1 MVTNNFI
8 NSNKLKEE
16 FNYKL
21 MKIYGGNM
29 GRLLIVE
36 DEKQI
41 SKVMKI
47 YLEKEGHNVE
57 LASDGKIAEEL
68 IENNIYDLVV
78 LDIMMPYKDG
88 WYLLKKIKSLN
99 KMTQVIITS
108 ARGEEEDRI
117 FGLELGAD
125 DYMVKP
131 ISMRELVLRVSLRL
145 KSTLKEIESEIN
157 IGKLKIDEDNRRVFE
172 KGEEVI
178 LTPKEYELMIFLV
191 KNKNRV
197 FSRDELIL
205 KVWGYDFYG
214 DTRTV
219 DTHIKKLRE
228 KIEFFRGNLK
238 TIWRVGY
245 SLTVEDE

>member
-1 MVTNNFI
+1 MSRI
-8 NSNKLKEE
+8 
-16 FNYKL
+16 
-21 MKIYGGNM
+21 
-29 GRLLIVE
+29 LIVE

-41 SKVMKI
+41 SKVMKL
-47 YLEKEGHNVE
+47 YLEKEGYTVTI
-57 LASDGKIAEEL
+57 ASDGKIAEEL
-68 IENNIYDLVV
+68 IENNSYDLVI

-88 WYLLKKIKSLN
+88 WYLLKKIKSINN
-99 KMTQVIITS
+99 KTQVIITS

-131 ISMRELVLRVSLRL
+131 ISMREMVLRVSLRL
-145 KSTLKEIESEIN
+145 KNTIREVEKEISLLN
-157 IGKLKIDEDNRRVFE
+157 LKVDEDNRRVFE
-172 KGEEVI
+172 EGKEII
-178 LTPKEYELMIFLV
+178 LTPKEYDLMMFFI

-197 FSRDELIL
+197 YSREDLII

-214 DTRTV
+214 GTRTV

-228 KIEFFRGNLK
+228 KIELFKENLK

-245 SLTVEDE
+245 SLTVENE

>member
-1 MVTNNFI
+1 M
-8 NSNKLKEE
+8 S
-16 FNYKL
+16 
-21 MKIYGGNM
+21 KI
-29 GRLLIVE
+29 LIVE

-41 SKVMKI
+41 SKVMKL
-47 YLEKEGHNVE
+47 YLEKEGYNIE

-68 IENNIYDLVV
+68 IENNIYDLVI

-88 WYLLKKIKSLN
+88 WYLLKKVKSLN

-157 IGKLKIDEDNRRVFE
+157 IGKLNIDENNRRVFE

-178 LTPKEYELMIFLV
+178 LTPKEYELMIFFV

-197 FSRDELIL
+197 FSREDLIL
-205 KVWGYDFYG
+205 KVWGYDFFG

-228 KIEFFRGNLK
+228 KIEVFRDNLK

>member
-1 MVTNNFI
+1 M
-8 NSNKLKEE
+8 S
-16 FNYKL
+16 
-21 MKIYGGNM
+21 KI
-29 GRLLIVE
+29 LIVE

-41 SKVMKI
+41 SKVMKL
-47 YLEKEGHNVE
+47 YLEKEGYNIE

-68 IENNIYDLVV
+68 IENNIYDLVI

-88 WYLLKKIKSLN
+88 WYLLKKVKSLN

-157 IGKLKIDEDNRRVFE
+157 IGKLNIDENNRRVFE

-178 LTPKEYELMIFLV
+178 LTPKEYELMIFFV
-191 KNKNRV
+191 KNQNRV
-197 FSRDELIL
+197 FSREDLIL
-205 KVWGYDFYG
+205 KVWGYDFFG

-228 KIEFFRGNLK
+228 KIEVFRENLK

>member
-1 MVTNNFI
+1 M
-8 NSNKLKEE
+8 S
-16 FNYKL
+16 
-21 MKIYGGNM
+21 KI
-29 GRLLIVE
+29 LIVE

-41 SKVMKI
+41 SKVMKL
-47 YLEKEGHNVE
+47 YLEKEGYNIE

-68 IENNIYDLVV
+68 IENNIYDLVI

-88 WYLLKKIKSLN
+88 WYLLKKVKSLN

-157 IGKLKIDEDNRRVFE
+157 IGKLKIDENNRRVFE

-178 LTPKEYELMIFLV
+178 LTPKEYELMIFFV

-197 FSRDELIL
+197 FSREDLIL
-205 KVWGYDFYG
+205 KVWGYDFFG

-228 KIEFFRGNLK
+228 KIEVFRDNLK

>member
-1 MVTNNFI
+1 M
-8 NSNKLKEE
+8 S
-16 FNYKL
+16 
-21 MKIYGGNM
+21 KI
-29 GRLLIVE
+29 LIVE

-41 SKVMKI
+41 SKVMKL
-47 YLEKEGHNVE
+47 YLEKEGYNIE

-68 IENNIYDLVV
+68 IENNIYDLVI

-88 WYLLKKIKSLN
+88 WYLLKKVKSLN

-145 KSTLKEIESEIN
+145 KSTLKETESEIN
-157 IGKLKIDEDNRRVFE
+157 IGKLNIDENNRRVFE

-178 LTPKEYELMIFLV
+178 LTPKEYELMIFFV

-197 FSRDELIL
+197 FSREDLIL
-205 KVWGYDFYG
+205 KVWGYDFFG

-228 KIEFFRGNLK
+228 KIEVFKDNLK

>member
-1 MVTNNFI
+1 MSRI
-8 NSNKLKEE
+8 
-16 FNYKL
+16 
-21 MKIYGGNM
+21 
-29 GRLLIVE
+29 LIVE

-41 SKVMKI
+41 SKVMKL
-47 YLEKEGHNVE
+47 YLEKEGYTVTI
-57 LASDGKIAEEL
+57 ASDGKIAEEL
-68 IENNIYDLVV
+68 IENNSYDLVI

-88 WYLLKKIKSLN
+88 WYLLKKIKSINN
-99 KMTQVIITS
+99 KIQVIITS

-131 ISMRELVLRVSLRL
+131 ISMREMVLRVSLRL
-145 KSTLKEIESEIN
+145 KNTIREVEKEIN
-157 IGKLKIDEDNRRVFE
+157 LLNLKVDEDNRRVFE
-172 KGEEVI
+172 EGKEII
-178 LTPKEYELMIFLV
+178 LTPKEYDLMMFFI

-197 FSRDELIL
+197 YSREDLII

-228 KIEFFRGNLK
+228 KIELFKENLK

-245 SLTVEDE
+245 SLTVENE

>member
-1 MVTNNFI
+1 M
-8 NSNKLKEE
+8 S
-16 FNYKL
+16 
-21 MKIYGGNM
+21 KI
-29 GRLLIVE
+29 LIVE

-41 SKVMKI
+41 SKVMKL
-47 YLEKEGHNVE
+47 YLEKEGYNIE

-68 IENNIYDLVV
+68 IENNIYDLVI

-88 WYLLKKIKSLN
+88 WYLLKKVKSLN

-157 IGKLKIDEDNRRVFE
+157 IGKLNIDENNRRVFE

-178 LTPKEYELMIFLV
+178 LTPKEYELMIFFV

-197 FSRDELIL
+197 FSREDLIL
-205 KVWGYDFYG
+205 KVWGYDFFG

-228 KIEFFRGNLK
+228 KMEFFRDNLK

>member
-1 MVTNNFI
+1 M
-8 NSNKLKEE
+8 S
-16 FNYKL
+16 
-21 MKIYGGNM
+21 KI
-29 GRLLIVE
+29 LIVE

-41 SKVMKI
+41 SKVMKL
-47 YLEKEGHNVE
+47 YLEKEGYNIE

-68 IENNIYDLVV
+68 IENNIYDLVI

-88 WYLLKKIKSLN
+88 WYLLKKVKSLN

-157 IGKLKIDEDNRRVFE
+157 IGKLNIDENNRRVFE

-178 LTPKEYELMIFLV
+178 LTPKEYELMIFFV
-191 KNKNRV
+191 KNRNRV
-197 FSRDELIL
+197 FSREDLIL
-205 KVWGYDFYG
+205 KVWGYDFFG

-228 KIEFFRGNLK
+228 KIEIFRENLK

>member
-1 MVTNNFI
+1 M
-8 NSNKLKEE
+8 S
-16 FNYKL
+16 
-21 MKIYGGNM
+21 KI
-29 GRLLIVE
+29 LIVE

-41 SKVMKI
+41 SKVMKL
-47 YLEKEGHNVE
+47 YLEKEGYNIE

-68 IENNIYDLVV
+68 IENNIYDLVI

-88 WYLLKKIKSLN
+88 WYLLKKVKSLN

-145 KSTLKEIESEIN
+145 KSTIKEIESEIN
-157 IGKLKIDEDNRRVFE
+157 IGKLKIDENNRRAFE
-172 KGEEVI
+172 NGEEII
-178 LTPKEYELMIFLV
+178 LTPKEYELMIFFV

-197 FSRDELIL
+197 FSREDLIL
-205 KVWGYDFYG
+205 KVWGYDFFG

-228 KIEFFRGNLK
+228 KIEVFRDNLK

>member
-1 MVTNNFI
+1 MSRI
-8 NSNKLKEE
+8 
-16 FNYKL
+16 
-21 MKIYGGNM
+21 
-29 GRLLIVE
+29 LIVE

-41 SKVMKI
+41 SKVMKL
-47 YLEKEGHNVE
+47 YLEKEGYTVTI
-57 LASDGKIAEEL
+57 ASDGKIAEEL
-68 IENNIYDLVV
+68 IENNSYDLVI

-88 WYLLKKIKSLN
+88 WYLLKKIKSINN
-99 KMTQVIITS
+99 KTQVIITS

-131 ISMRELVLRVSLRL
+131 ISMREMVLRVSLRL
-145 KSTLKEIESEIN
+145 KNTIREVEKEISLLN
-157 IGKLKIDEDNRRVFE
+157 LKVDEDNRRVFE
-172 KGEEVI
+172 EGKEII
-178 LTPKEYELMIFLV
+178 LTPKEYDLMIFFI

-197 FSRDELIL
+197 YSREDLII

-228 KIEFFRGNLK
+228 KIELFKENLK

-245 SLTVEDE
+245 SLTVENE

>member
-1 MVTNNFI
+1 ME
-8 NSNKLKEE
+8 K
-16 FNYKL
+16 
-21 MKIYGGNM
+21 
-29 GRLLIVE
+29 LLIVE

-41 SKVMKI
+41 SKVMKL
-47 YLEKEGHNVE
+47 YLEKEGYLID
-57 LASDGKIAEEL
+57 LASDGKIADEL
-68 IENNIYDLVV
+68 INNNTYDLVI

-99 KMTQVIITS
+99 SSTQVIITS

-145 KSTLKEIESEIN
+145 KNTKKEEIDEIYLGN
-157 IGKLKIDEDNRRVFE
+157 LKIDHNNRRVFE
-172 KGEEVI
+172 VDKEII
-178 LTPKEYELMIFLV
+178 LTPKEYDLMLFFIE
-191 KNKNRV
+191 NKNRV
-197 FSRDELIL
+197 YSREDLIL

-214 DTRTV
+214 DSRTV

-228 KIEFFRGNLK
+228 KISFFRDNLK

-245 SLTVEDE
+245 SLTIEDE

>member
-1 MVTNNFI
+1 MSRI
-8 NSNKLKEE
+8 
-16 FNYKL
+16 
-21 MKIYGGNM
+21 
-29 GRLLIVE
+29 LIVE

-41 SKVMKI
+41 SKVMKL
-47 YLEKEGHNVE
+47 YLEQEGYTVTI
-57 LASDGKIAEEL
+57 ASDGKIAEEL
-68 IENNIYDLVV
+68 IENNSYDLVI

-88 WYLLKKIKSLN
+88 WYLLKKIKSINN
-99 KMTQVIITS
+99 KTQVIITS

-131 ISMRELVLRVSLRL
+131 ISMREMVLRVSLRL
-145 KSTLKEIESEIN
+145 KNTIREVEKEISLLN
-157 IGKLKIDEDNRRVFE
+157 LKVDEDNRRVFE
-172 KGEEVI
+172 EGKEII
-178 LTPKEYELMIFLV
+178 LTPKEYDLMIFFI

-197 FSRDELIL
+197 YSREDLII

-228 KIEFFRGNLK
+228 KIELFKENLK

-245 SLTVEDE
+245 SLTVENE

>member
-1 MVTNNFI
+1 M
-8 NSNKLKEE
+8 LK
-16 FNYKL
+16 
-21 MKIYGGNM
+21 I
-29 GRLLIVE
+29 LIVE

-41 SKVMKI
+41 SKVMKL
-47 YLEKEGHNVE
+47 YLEKEGYNIE

-68 IENNIYDLVV
+68 IENNIYDLVI

-88 WYLLKKIKSLN
+88 WYLLKKVKSLN

-157 IGKLKIDEDNRRVFE
+157 IGKLNIDENNRRVFE

-178 LTPKEYELMIFLV
+178 LTPKEYELMIFFV

-197 FSRDELIL
+197 FSREDLIL
-205 KVWGYDFYG
+205 KVWGYDFFG

-228 KIEFFRGNLK
+228 KIEVFKDNLK